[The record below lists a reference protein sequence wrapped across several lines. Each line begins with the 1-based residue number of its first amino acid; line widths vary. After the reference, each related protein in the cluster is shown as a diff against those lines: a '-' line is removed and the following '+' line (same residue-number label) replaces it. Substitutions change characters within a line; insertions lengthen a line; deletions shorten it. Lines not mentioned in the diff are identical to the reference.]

1 MKRRDFLKMS
11 GLAGLGFMAGCM
23 QKSTTELVFK
33 GWSYQPNLV
42 RENIEYFEQQTNIRV
57 AYEAVS
63 GNYHDKMVALFVGK
77 TPMDCCYVRDDDF
90 VEWVETG
97 WLRSYDSLPGAQQY
111 GDRLQSGGDDLP
123 R

>member
-1 MKRRDFLKMS
+1 MS

-42 RENIEYFEQQTNIRV
+42 RVNIEYFEQQTNIRV

-63 GNYHDKMVALFVGK
+63 GNYHDKMVALFVGQ
-77 TPMDCCYVRDDDF
+77 TPLDCCYVRDDDF
-90 VEWVETG
+90 AEWIEAG
-97 WLRSYDSLPGAQQY
+97 WLRPYDDIPGI
-111 GDRLQSGGDDLP
+111 DININEDDMVYWT
-123 R
+123 